1 MRASASCLGR
11 LGAHLD
17 SERFRIAQRT
27 GRSRRARLRENP
39 AARGGARPMSVMKR
53 REFITLLGGAAAA
66 WPSAAVAQTPAR
78 IWKIGVLA
86 NEPWP
91 PLEGLRNGLR
101 DLGYVEG
108 KSHRFEYGFAQGRAE
123 RFPVL
128 ASELVNL
135 PVDLIVAWGTPA
147 SLAAHKATG
156 TIPIVMAYSVD
167 PVGAGIVSSL
177 ARPGGNVT
185 GLSVQM
191 AEQEGK
197 RLELLKKLLPS
208 FSRVAVLSN
217 PSNPYCVIAVREA
230 RLGATALGL
239 QFDLVEA
246 SDSRG
251 LDDAFLMLN
260 RIGPDAVLVV
270 ADPFLA
276 GEGARIAEQMIKSRL
291 PSMYSYHESVV
302 AGGLMTYTT
311 NYYDIFRREG
321 LFIDKILKGAKPG
334 DLPVQQP
341 TKFDLVIN
349 LKTAKAIGLEIPPTL
364 LALAD
369 EVIE

>member
-1 MRASASCLGR
+1 MQFDQL
-11 LGAHLD
+11 
-17 SERFRIAQRT
+17 
-27 GRSRRARLRENP
+27 
-39 AARGGARPMSVMKR
+39 KR
-53 REFITLLGGAAAA
+53 REFITLLIGAAAA
-66 WPSAAVAQTPAR
+66 WPLAARAQAPSR
-78 IWKIGVLA
+78 LWKIGVLA

-91 PLEGLRNGLR
+91 PLEGLRDGLR

-108 KSHRFEYGFAQGRAE
+108 KSHRFEYRFAQGRAE
-123 RFPVL
+123 RLPAL

-135 PVDLIVAWGTPA
+135 PVDAIVAWGTPA
-147 SLAAHKATG
+147 SLAAHQATS
-156 TIPIVMAYSVD
+156 TIPIVMSSGD
-167 PVGAGIVSSL
+167 PVGAGIVDGL

-197 RLELLKKLLPS
+197 RLEFLKKLLPS

-217 PSNPYCVIAVREA
+217 PSNPYCTIAVREA
-230 RLGATALGL
+230 RLGAAALGME
-239 QFDLVEA
+239 FDVLDT
-246 SDSRG
+246 SDSPS
-251 LDDAFLMLN
+251 LDDAFLMLT
-260 RIGPDAVLVV
+260 RIRPDAVLVV

-276 GEGARIAEQMIKSRL
+276 GQRARIAEQMIKMRL
-291 PSMYSYHESVV
+291 PSIYSYHEHVV

-321 LFIDKILKGAKPG
+321 LFIDKIFKGAKPG
-334 DLPVQQP
+334 DLPVEQP

-349 LKTAKAIGLEIPPTL
+349 LKTAKELGLEIPPML

>member
-1 MRASASCLGR
+1 MN
-11 LGAHLD
+11 
-17 SERFRIAQRT
+17 
-27 GRSRRARLRENP
+27 RRA
-39 AARGGARPMSVMKR
+39 
-53 REFITLLGGAAAA
+53 FITLLGGAAIT
-66 WPSAAVAQTPAR
+66 WSLPLSAQAPGGL
-78 IWKIGVLA
+78 WKIGVLA

-91 PLEGLRNGLR
+91 PLEGLRHGLR

-108 KSHRFEYGFAQGRAE
+108 KSHRFEYRFALGRAE
-123 RFPVL
+123 RFPAL
-128 ASELVNL
+128 GSELVNL

-147 SLAAHKATG
+147 SLAAHKATS
-156 TIPIVMAYSVD
+156 TIPIVMSAGD
-167 PVGAGIVSSL
+167 PIGAGIVSGL

-185 GLSVQM
+185 GMSVQM

-197 RLELLKKLLPS
+197 RLELLNKLLPS

-217 PSNPYCVIAVREA
+217 PSNPYCSIAVREA

-239 QFDLVEA
+239 QLDLVEA
-246 SDSRG
+246 SDSLA
-251 LDDAFLMLN
+251 LDDAFLMLS
-260 RIGPDAVLVV
+260 RIRPDAVLVV

-276 GEGARIAEQMIKSRL
+276 GERVRIAEQMIKDRL
-291 PSMYSYHESVV
+291 PSMYSYHEHVV

-311 NYYDIFRREG
+311 NYYDVFRREG
-321 LFIDKILKGAKPG
+321 LFIDKIFKGAKPG

-349 LKTAKAIGLEIPPTL
+349 LKTAKALGLEIPDKL

>member
-1 MRASASCLGR
+1 
-11 LGAHLD
+11 
-17 SERFRIAQRT
+17 
-27 GRSRRARLRENP
+27 
-39 AARGGARPMSVMKR
+39 MSDIRR
-53 REFITLLGGAAAA
+53 REFIALLGGAAVA
-66 WPSAAVAQTPAR
+66 WPLPVSAQAPR
-78 IWKIGVLA
+78 RLWKIGVLA

-91 PLEGLRNGLR
+91 PLEGLRHGLR

-108 KSHRFEYGFAQGRAE
+108 KSHRFEYRFAQGRAE
-123 RFPVL
+123 RFPAL

-135 PVDLIVAWGTPA
+135 PVNLIVAWGTPA
-147 SLAAHKATG
+147 SLAAHKATS
-156 TIPIVMAYSVD
+156 TIPIVMSAGD
-167 PVGAGIVSSL
+167 PIGAGIVSGL

-185 GLSVQM
+185 GMSVQM

-217 PSNPYCVIAVREA
+217 PSNPYCIIAVREA

-246 SDSRG
+246 SDSHG
-251 LDDAFLMLN
+251 LDDAFLMLS
-260 RIGPDAVLVV
+260 RIRPDAVLVV
-270 ADPFLA
+270 ADPFLG
-276 GEGARIAEQMIKSRL
+276 GERARIAEQMIKNRL
-291 PSMYSYHESVV
+291 PSMYSYHEHVV
-302 AGGLMTYTT
+302 VGGLMTYTT
-311 NYYDIFRREG
+311 NYYDVFRREG
-321 LFIDKILKGAKPG
+321 IFIDKIFKGAKPG

-349 LKTAKAIGLEIPPTL
+349 LKTAKALGLEVPPTL

>member
-1 MRASASCLGR
+1 MQFDQL
-11 LGAHLD
+11 
-17 SERFRIAQRT
+17 
-27 GRSRRARLRENP
+27 
-39 AARGGARPMSVMKR
+39 KR
-53 REFITLLGGAAAA
+53 REFITLLIGAAAA
-66 WPSAAVAQTPAR
+66 WPLAARAQEPSHL
-78 IWKIGVLA
+78 WKIGVLA

-91 PLEGLRNGLR
+91 PLEGLRDGLR

-108 KSHRFEYGFAQGRAE
+108 KSHRFEYRFAQGRAE
-123 RFPVL
+123 RLPAL

-135 PVDLIVAWGTPA
+135 PVDAIVAWGTPA
-147 SLAAHKATG
+147 SLAAHKATS
-156 TIPIVMAYSVD
+156 TIPIVMSSGD
-167 PVGAGIVSSL
+167 PVGAGIVDGL

-197 RLELLKKLLPS
+197 RLEFLKKLLPS

-217 PSNPYCVIAVREA
+217 PSNPYCTIAVREA
-230 RLGATALGL
+230 RLGAAALGM
-239 QFDLVEA
+239 QFDVLDT
-246 SDSRG
+246 SDSPS
-251 LDDAFLMLN
+251 LDDAFLMLT
-260 RIGPDAVLVV
+260 RTRPDAVLVV

-276 GEGARIAEQMIKSRL
+276 GQRARIAEQMIKMRL
-291 PSMYSYHESVV
+291 PSIYSYHEHVV

-311 NYYDIFRREG
+311 NYYDVFRREG
-321 LFIDKILKGAKPG
+321 LFIDKIFKGAKPG
-334 DLPVQQP
+334 DLPVEQP

-349 LKTAKAIGLEIPPTL
+349 LKTAKALGLEIPPLL

>member
-1 MRASASCLGR
+1 MMR
-11 LGAHLD
+11 
-17 SERFRIAQRT
+17 
-27 GRSRRARLRENP
+27 
-39 AARGGARPMSVMKR
+39 R
-53 REFITLLGGAAAA
+53 REFITLLGGAAVA
-66 WPSAAVAQTPAR
+66 WPSAAVAQTPGR

-86 NEPWP
+86 NEAWP
-91 PLEGLRNGLR
+91 PLEGLRHGLR

-108 KSHRFEYGFAQGRAE
+108 KSHLFVYRFAQGRAE
-123 RFPVL
+123 RFPAL

-147 SLAAHKATG
+147 SLAAHKATS
-156 TIPIVMAYSVD
+156 TIPIVMSAGD
-167 PVGAGIVSSL
+167 PIGAGIVASL

-185 GLSVQM
+185 GMSVQM

-230 RLGATALGL
+230 RLGAEALGL
-239 QFDLVEA
+239 QFDLVDA
-246 SDSRG
+246 SDSRS
-251 LDDAFLMLN
+251 LDDAFLMLS
-260 RIGPDAVLVV
+260 RIRPDGVLVV

-276 GEGARIAEQMIKSRL
+276 GERVRIAEQMIKNRL
-291 PSMYSYHESVV
+291 PSIYSYHEHVV

-311 NYYDIFRREG
+311 NYYDVFRREG
-321 LFIDKILKGAKPG
+321 LFIDKIFKGAKAG

-341 TKFDLVIN
+341 TKFELVLN
-349 LKTAKAIGLEIPPTL
+349 LKTAKALDLTIPPSL

>member
-1 MRASASCLGR
+1 MQFGQL
-11 LGAHLD
+11 
-17 SERFRIAQRT
+17 
-27 GRSRRARLRENP
+27 
-39 AARGGARPMSVMKR
+39 KR
-53 REFITLLGGAAAA
+53 REFIALLGGAAAA
-66 WPSAAVAQTPAR
+66 WPGAIVAQAPDR
-78 IWKIGVLA
+78 LRKIGVLA
-86 NEPWP
+86 NEAWP
-91 PLEGLRNGLR
+91 PLEGLRHGLG

-108 KSHRFEYGFAQGRAE
+108 RSHRFEYRFAQGRAE
-123 RFPVL
+123 RFPAL

-135 PVDLIVAWGTPA
+135 PVDVIVAWGTPA
-147 SLAAHKATG
+147 SLAAHKATA
-156 TIPIVMAYSVD
+156 TIPIVMSAGD
-167 PVGAGIVSSL
+167 PVGVGIVSNL

-185 GLSVQM
+185 GMSVQM

-197 RLELLKKLLPS
+197 RLELLKRLLPS

-217 PSNPYCVIAVREA
+217 PSNPYCVIAVGEA

-246 SDSRG
+246 SDSRS
-251 LDDAFLMLN
+251 LDDAFVMLN
-260 RIGPDAVLVV
+260 RIRPDALLVV

-276 GEGARIAEQMIKSRL
+276 GEGARIAEQMIKNRL

-302 AGGLMTYTT
+302 AGGLITYTT
-311 NYYDIFRREG
+311 NYYDVFRREG
-321 LFIDKILKGAKPG
+321 LFIDKIFKGAKPG

-341 TKFDLVIN
+341 TKFELVIN
-349 LKTAKAIGLEIPPTL
+349 LKTAKAIDLTIPPSL

>member
-1 MRASASCLGR
+1 MQFDQL
-11 LGAHLD
+11 
-17 SERFRIAQRT
+17 
-27 GRSRRARLRENP
+27 
-39 AARGGARPMSVMKR
+39 KR
-53 REFITLLGGAAAA
+53 REFITLLIGAAAA
-66 WPSAAVAQTPAR
+66 WPLAARAQALSR
-78 IWKIGVLA
+78 LWKIGVLA

-91 PLEGLRNGLR
+91 PLEGLRDGLR

-108 KSHRFEYGFAQGRAE
+108 KSHRFEYRFAQGRAE
-123 RFPVL
+123 RLPAL

-135 PVDLIVAWGTPA
+135 PVDAIVAWGTPA
-147 SLAAHKATG
+147 SLAAHKATS
-156 TIPIVMAYSVD
+156 TIPIVMSSGD
-167 PVGAGIVSSL
+167 PVGAGIVDGL

-197 RLELLKKLLPS
+197 RLEFLKKLLPS

-217 PSNPYCVIAVREA
+217 PSNPYCTIAVREA
-230 RLGATALGL
+230 RLGAAALGM
-239 QFDLVEA
+239 QFDVLDT
-246 SDSRG
+246 SDSPS
-251 LDDAFLMLN
+251 LDDAFLMLT
-260 RIGPDAVLVV
+260 RTRPDAVLVV

-276 GEGARIAEQMIKSRL
+276 GQRARIAEQMIKMRL
-291 PSMYSYHESVV
+291 PSIYSYHEHVV

-311 NYYDIFRREG
+311 NYYDVFRREG
-321 LFIDKILKGAKPG
+321 LFIDKIFKGAKPG
-334 DLPVQQP
+334 DLPVEQP

-349 LKTAKAIGLEIPPTL
+349 LKTAKALGLEIPPLL